1 MEGFR
6 YNLHDDQRG
15 IIPRAAEDIFDY
27 IRDFKNSDITY
38 MVRVSYIQIYNE
50 VLTDLLR
57 QEKEK
62 LMIREEP
69 KKGIF
74 IAGVSSF
81 AVRSPE
87 EMIELIKKGAR
98 SRATAK
104 TNMNE
109 LSSRSH
115 AVFIITIEQITH
127 N

>member
-1 MEGFR
+1 M
-6 YNLHDDQRG
+6 
-15 IIPRAAEDIFDY
+15 
-27 IRDFKNSDITY
+27 
-38 MVRVSYIQIYNE
+38 
-50 VLTDLLR
+50 
-57 QEKEK
+57 
-62 LMIREEP
+62 
-69 KKGIF
+69 
-74 IAGVSSF
+74 SSF